1 MIEGIPL
8 KKRLSAIL
16 VTVIMM
22 FGALVGAAPAAQA
35 ACYADASFT
44 SKYFS
49 TTSGGVNLQI
59 STYYDDCGTYQKLKS
74 FRVTLSG
81 PASSIH
87 SSVIRYYNRGG
98 SSLRTSRSGTF
109 YDGSTYSLGG
119 VSCTDTCLGVYTGRI
134 NVSWATDP
142 KFTMSDSLT

>member
-1 MIEGIPL
+1 LKTRLLGIL
-8 KKRLSAIL
+8 ATLTL
-16 VTVIMM
+16 L
-22 FGALVGAAPAAQA
+22 FGGLIAAAPVAQA

-98 SSLRTSRSGTF
+98 YSLRTSRSGTF
-109 YDGSTYSLGG
+109 YESTYSLGG

-134 NVSWATDP
+134 NVTGATDP
-142 KFTMSDSLT
+142 SFTMSDSLT